1 MRELQ
6 DTFADELVII
16 SVHSAKF
23 TTEKQTENIRQA
35 AKRHHMTNPVV
46 NDADFIMWQHYAV
59 RAWPTVVLI
68 DPAGYVIATQAGE
81 VHADE
86 LIPVIE
92 NLITDFAAKEML
104 NQERI
109 DFGVTPETTDDTMLR
124 YPAKLLA
131 VPLENKLFVAD
142 TGNHRIL
149 ELVLDSAQQTATIVN
164 NIGTGQAGFSDGTY
178 AEACFDS
185 PHGLALWE
193 DTLYVADTENHAL
206 RKIDL
211 NTQRVT
217 TIAGNGQKARGLA
230 VPHLPPLE
238 MSMRSPWAVS
248 VVQEG
253 LLLIA
258 MAGSHQIWAMIGDD
272 QLGVFA
278 GSGSEALHDGPRAEA
293 AFNQPSDLVLHMNHL
308 FVADAE
314 ASAIRLITL
323 DEDSQVGT
331 LIGQGLFDWGDIDG
345 VGSMVRL
352 QHPTGL
358 CAQSGVLY
366 IADSFNHKIK
376 TLDPRTGEVLT
387 LIGNGDAGHT
397 DGMFSNARLYE
408 PEGVDILDETLYIAD
423 TNNHCIRIANL
434 DTGVLHTLDIQ
445 A

>member
-1 MRELQ
+1 
-6 DTFADELVII
+6 
-16 SVHSAKF
+16 
-23 TTEKQTENIRQA
+23 
-35 AKRHHMTNPVV
+35 MTNPVV
-46 NDADFIMWQHYAV
+46 NDAEFKMWQQYAV

-68 DPAGYVIATQAGE
+68 DPAGKVIATQAGE

-92 NLITDFAAKEML
+92 DLIQEFDDAEML
-104 NQERI
+104 NRDRI
-109 DFGVTPETTDDTMLR
+109 DVGVVVDNADDTMLR

-149 ELVLDSAQQTATIVN
+149 ELALDAAQQSAQIVN
-164 NIGTGQAGFSDGTY
+164 IIGCGKAGLTDGSY

-193 DTLYVADTENHAL
+193 DTLFVADTENHAL

-211 NTQRVT
+211 ETQTVT
-217 TIAGNGQKARGLA
+217 TIAGNGKKARGLA
-230 VPHLPPLE
+230 VPNLPPLE
-238 MSMRSPWAVS
+238 MSMRSPWAIS
-248 VVQEG
+248 VVQDG
-253 LLLIA
+253 VLLIA
-258 MAGSHQIWAMIGDD
+258 MAGSHQIWAMLGDD

-278 GSGSEALHDGPRAEA
+278 GSGSEALHDAPRAEA
-293 AFNQPSDLVLHMNHL
+293 AFNQPSDLVLHMGHL

-323 DEDSQVGT
+323 DENSHVGT
-331 LIGQGLFDWGDIDG
+331 LVGQGLFDWGDVDG
-345 VGSMVRL
+345 IGNAVRL

-358 CAQSGVLY
+358 CAQSGMLY

-376 TLDPRTGEVLT
+376 TLDPRTGEVKT
-387 LIGNGDAGHT
+387 LIGDGNSGNA

-408 PEGVDILDETLYIAD
+408 PEGVDILDETLFIAD
-423 TNNHCIRIANL
+423 TNNHVVRVANL
-434 DTGVLHTLDIQ
+434 ATGVLHTLDIQ